1 MVIGAVVLVTLLV
14 IIGQLWYLQ
23 VLEGGR
29 FLDASDKNRIRIRP
43 VAAPRGILF
52 DRNLSPLVDNR
63 PAFTLSL
70 IPRELPRDDVARGVV
85 LGRVAALLQIPYA
98 ELAESLGRVA
108 PDSLLPVRVRRGLSL
123 EDMAKVEEWK
133 LELPG
138 VAKWRWLSVRWTRP
152 NRVCGL
158 PKAAGAGCRCSDGR
172 SQRRAQPSGFRNG
185 ILFVTVATQ
194 SWMQELQYM
203 KVVSP
208 VDGYVVRVYG
218 EKGTIAGPTSPTLLL
233 AARQDLHIE
242 AEVSSEDAAKL
253 KVGMPLEVTSPAYPG
268 VIFAARLDR
277 VSEIGELKPD
287 AAIRTR
293 IVRARVILDEG
304 WARFRPG
311 VEVDVEGSQV
321 LKQALAVPSDAIS
334 LEDSRTVVFVVQNG
348 TARAREVRVG
358 VTTMAATEVLSGLQ
372 QGERV
377 VVDGKTGLTDGARV
391 RERP

>member
-1 MVIGAVVLVTLLV
+1 MT
-14 IIGQLWYLQ
+14 
-23 VLEGGR
+23 
-29 FLDASDKNRIRIRP
+29 
-43 VAAPRGILF
+43 
-52 DRNLSPLVDNR
+52 
-63 PAFTLSL
+63 
-70 IPRELPRDDVARGVV
+70 
-85 LGRVAALLQIPYA
+85 
-98 ELAESLGRVA
+98 
-108 PDSLLPVRVRRGLSL
+108 
-123 EDMAKVEEWK
+123 
-133 LELPG
+133 
-138 VAKWRWLSVRWTRP
+138 
-152 NRVCGL
+152 
-158 PKAAGAGCRCSDGR
+158 
-172 SQRRAQPSGFRNG
+172 
-185 ILFVTVATQ
+185 
-194 SWMQELQYM
+194 
-203 KVVSP
+203 